1 MVFKVYSRDKLANQ
15 RLSELRFETFSKQ
28 ELWLKAFVL
37 FKSLSPVCR
46 SWLFQ
51 ISHGKYQRVSCA
63 SKEQGSLRGRRVK
76 FQFLSVSAMASQRAA
91 EQCRGGG
98 GTFWSTQQ
106 GNTLVFFPE
115 QSLPTLPGCPNPY
128 RLSHSAGPSL
138 AVQTLTMLC
147 SPLPGP
153 PTPGLQV
160 SLGHYFILALFII
173 RFCS

>member
-91 EQCRGGG
+91 EQCREGG

-106 GNTLVFFPE
+106 GNTLVFFQNNPSPLC
-115 QSLPTLPGCPNPY
+115 QAVPTLTGCPTLQDPPL
-128 RLSHSAGPSL
+128 LSRHWPCSAHLFQDLPHQVYKSL
-138 AVQTLTMLC
+138 WVITLFWPCL
-147 SPLPGP
+147 
-153 PTPGLQV
+153 
-160 SLGHYFILALFII
+160 
-173 RFCS
+173 

>member
-76 FQFLSVSAMASQRAA
+76 FQFLYFSPGFPKSSRTVPGGRWHFLKHTAREHPWFFSRAIPPHSARLSQPSQAVPL
-91 EQCRGGG
+91 CR
-98 GTFWSTQQ
+98 
-106 GNTLVFFPE
+106 
-115 QSLPTLPGCPNPY
+115 TLPCCPRHWPCPAHLFQDLPHQIY
-128 RLSHSAGPSL
+128 KSL
-138 AVQTLTMLC
+138 WVITLFWPCL
-147 SPLPGP
+147 
-153 PTPGLQV
+153 
-160 SLGHYFILALFII
+160 
-173 RFCS
+173 